1 MKRMLVLIL
10 AVGMLAAPASAGMVF
25 TFTKDAALKLSAV
38 KWSDAEWPGGL
49 NMMAAPTNNRFVYQ
63 TSGVMQGQVGFYG
76 SLDDTDSDSFA
87 WVKIGA
93 SSSPGGVDAVIGT
106 HDLSGYEDYRLFL
119 ANDDED
125 IWQIRL
131 YVTTS
136 SSSGGYAETSWETL
150 LPGANTVLSLPL
162 GSLSGLSTVTDI
174 GFFVGGNLTGVSDN
188 PSDPDVFHISAVPLP
203 GAAVLGLFGLVAAG
217 LRLRR
222 QV

>member
-1 MKRMLVLIL
+1 MKRIWVSIL
-10 AVGMLAAPASAGMVF
+10 AVGMLAASASAGMVF

-49 NMMAAPTNNRFVYQ
+49 NMMAAPTNNRVVYQ

-87 WVKIGA
+87 WVRIGA
-93 SSSPGGVDAVIGT
+93 GDGTDDVDEVIGT
-106 HDLSGYEDYRLFL
+106 HDLHLYDEYRLFL

-125 IWQIRL
+125 IWQVGL
-131 YVTTS
+131 YVRTS
-136 SSSGGYAETSWETL
+136 SAYRETAAWETL
-150 LPGANTVLSLPL
+150 SPGENAILSLSL
-162 GSLSGLSTVTDI
+162 GSLADLDAVTDI
-174 GFFVGGNLTGVSDN
+174 GFFVGGHLSGVNDN